1 VVKKSSKFWQV
12 IVNYGRFVGFKEQ
25 LRFFEFFYETA
36 LANHEEK
43 KCAPIFYENVRF
55 LGKTQNF
62 QARCGRFSHDTI
74 FFFCSKVLEGFKY
87 DKKGT
92 TKRIS
97 KKVIFQATL
106 VVSINV
112 NKMFCGIFYITC
124 RCGRKKQ
131 KNLQKLLRQY

>member
-1 VVKKSSKFWQV
+1 LSFFILNRGKKSSKFWQV

-43 KCAPIFYENVRF
+43 KIENKCAPIFYENVRF

-62 QARCGRFSHDTI
+62 QARCGRYSHDPN

-87 DKKGT
+87 AKKRGYQT
-92 TKRIS
+92 N
-97 KKVIFQATL
+97 F
-106 VVSINV
+106 
-112 NKMFCGIFYITC
+112 NKGPFSSHPGS
-124 RCGRKKQ
+124 
-131 KNLQKLLRQY
+131 